1 MAANRKRHT
10 SSSRCGEY
18 NKVRAKTIRMKLGV
32 RFAFCCFILTASVAF
47 LATTLKPYKEL
58 GELQDYYKEEVLAQE
73 SGILENVDQK
83 AREYQAIETDP
94 NYLGIIARDRLNYY
108 EPGEH
113 IFRIER

>member
-1 MAANRKRHT
+1 
-10 SSSRCGEY
+10 
-18 NKVRAKTIRMKLGV
+18 MKLGV

-58 GELQDYYKEEVLAQE
+58 GELRDYYRGEVLTQE
-73 SGILENVDQK
+73 AGSLEDVDEK

-108 EPGEH
+108 KPGEY
-113 IFRIER
+113 IFRLER